1 MECNTGG
8 LKMVELELEKEKKD
22 YTKLILGVSGAMV
35 GIFVLLAVA
44 YMVGGITLPYEP
56 VDYLVFALISFM
68 GPIGFYKSRQA
79 KNIEEIEKRLPDFL
93 RDVAEAGR
101 FGMTLADSIVVA
113 SEGRYGKLTPEIKKM
128 AAQISWG
135 VPASEALRL
144 FTKRVKTPMVE
155 RMMLIVIKASD
166 AGGAVADVLS
176 MVAHDARENMI
187 KKQQRKIEMSTYL
200 AVIYISFLVYIVTI
214 IILNA
219 TFLPKMQEAGQAV
232 AEGAQ
237 AAGITN
243 LPTPLEVEL
252 IPAIQLVFYLSV
264 IAHGAGDGIM
274 AGVLQT
280 GRISEGMKHASIM
293 LLMGFLMLR
302 VL

>member
-1 MECNTGG
+1 
-8 LKMVELELEKEKKD
+8 MVELEMGKEKKD
-22 YTKLILGVSGAMV
+22 YTKMILGISGAIL
-35 GIFVLLAVA
+35 GIFVLLGIA

-56 VDYLVFALISFM
+56 VDYFVFALMAFV
-68 GPIGFYKSRQA
+68 GPIGFYKSKQA
-79 KNIEEIEKRLPDFL
+79 KEVDEIEKRLPDFL

-113 SEGRYGKLTPEIKKM
+113 AGGRYGALTPEIKKM

-144 FTKRVKTPMVE
+144 FTERVKTPMVE

-166 AGGAVADVLS
+166 AGGAVADVLT
-176 MVAHDARENMI
+176 MVAHDARENII

-200 AVIYISFLVYIVTI
+200 AVIYISFMVYIVTI
-214 IILNA
+214 LILNA
-219 TFLPKMQEAGQAV
+219 TFLPKMKEAGQAV
-232 AEGAQ
+232 AEGAA

-243 LPTPLEVEL
+243 LPTPLEIQL

-264 IAHGAGDGIM
+264 VVHGVGDGIM

-280 GRISEGMKHASIM
+280 GRVSEGMKHAFIM
-293 LLMGFLMLR
+293 LIIGFITLR
-302 VL
+302 VM

>member
-1 MECNTGG
+1 
-8 LKMVELELEKEKKD
+8 MVELEMGKEKKD
-22 YTKLILGVSGAMV
+22 YTKMILGVSGAFV
-35 GIFVLLAVA
+35 GIFVLLGLA

-56 VDYLVFALISFM
+56 VDYFVFALMSFM
-68 GPIGFYKSRQA
+68 GPIGFYKSKQA
-79 KNIEEIEKRLPDFL
+79 KKVEKIEKRLPDFL

-113 SEGRYGKLTPEIKKM
+113 AGGRYGDLTPEIKKM

-144 FTKRVKTPMVE
+144 FTERVKTPMVE

-176 MVAHDARENMI
+176 MVAHDARENII

-200 AVIYISFLVYIVTI
+200 AVIYISFMVYIVTI
-214 IILNA
+214 LILNT
-219 TFLPKMQEAGQAV
+219 TFLPNMQEAGQAV
-232 AEGAQ
+232 AEGAA

-243 LPTPLEVEL
+243 LPTPLEIEL

-264 IAHGAGDGIM
+264 VAHGAGDGIM

-280 GRISEGMKHASIM
+280 GRVSEGMKHAFIM
-293 LLMGFLMLR
+293 LIIGFLFLR
-302 VL
+302 VI